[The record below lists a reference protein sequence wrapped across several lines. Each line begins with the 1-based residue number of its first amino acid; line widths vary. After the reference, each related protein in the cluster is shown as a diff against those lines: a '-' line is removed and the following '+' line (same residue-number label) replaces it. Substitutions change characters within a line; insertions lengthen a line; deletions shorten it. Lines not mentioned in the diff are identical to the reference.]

1 MEYRRI
7 TEQYKDLA
15 GIWRVRVLI
24 NDTDTIFLKFH
35 RQPTEEEVIVETNRY
50 IANIEKEK
58 IRLTEEINQKIIDEE
73 KLKLVQDLTIVD
85 LKIKLGVDSGI
96 TD

>member
-1 MEYRRI
+1 MEYRGI
-7 TEQYKDLA
+7 TEQYIDMA

-35 RQPTEEEVIVETNRY
+35 RQPIEEEVITEVNKY
-50 IANIEKEK
+50 IVSLEKVK
-58 IRLTEEINQKIIDEE
+58 IRQTEEINQKIIVEE
-73 KLKLVQDLTIVD
+73 KLKLVKDIPIVD

-96 TD
+96 AD

>member
-7 TEQYKDLA
+7 TEQYIDLA
-15 GIWRVRVLI
+15 KIWRVRVLI

-35 RQPTEEEVIVETNRY
+35 RQPTEEEVIAETNRY

-73 KLKLVQDLTIVD
+73 KLKLVKDMPIVD

-96 TD
+96 AD